1 MDLAS
6 AALRQC
12 TALEPSELAK
22 MPNSRLES
30 LLPARRRA
38 SAYTSVLGL
47 GGQVFGYGLLATV
60 LRLVSLLTSL
70 QTVVGL
76 HRVSKNDT
84 DVAHYNFNA
93 HQPISVIFGRD
104 VADIVCYRIIC
115 FPTSPY

>member
-38 SAYTSVLGL
+38 SAYTS
-47 GGQVFGYGLLATV
+47 YG
-60 LRLVSLLTSL
+60 
-70 QTVVGL
+70 VG
-76 HRVSKNDT
+76 VG
-84 DVAHYNFNA
+84 VEFNA
-93 HQPISVIFGRD
+93 PLDRV
-104 VADIVCYRIIC
+104 
-115 FPTSPY
+115 

>member
-1 MDLAS
+1 MDLTS

-60 LRLVSLLTSL
+60 LRLVSLLTSM

-76 HRVSKNDT
+76 HRVSKT
-84 DVAHYNFNA
+84 TLMLHT
-93 HQPISVIFGRD
+93 I
-104 VADIVCYRIIC
+104 
-115 FPTSPY
+115 TSTLINRFR